1 MSCAKCW
8 SAWPEGEA
16 LGLILATPPNPPAV
30 LLRPHVILESCR
42 VEATS
47 GESRTVGR
55 RRGLVPSRKLRPR
68 HPARRVAALRAAR
81 RRQRAPAARS
91 AGRDERAR
99 HVLRSRVGG
108 RAAPRAGA
116 GHRARRA
123 RDRESR
129 LVAHPDPHVG
139 RGGFFRRGLAL
150 ADSAR
155 AVERAAGD
163 RLSGADLLRD
173 PTQPVGAAAAAARGL
188 PLRLIDLPGVAR
200 PLWHSRRADR
210 DPPPRGRHLGGSAFG
225 DGARRGAATRGRRR
239 DRKSTR
245 LNSSHGYISYAVFCL
260 KKKKK
265 KFKKVSLTT
274 VAVV

>member
-91 AGRDERAR
+91 AGRDERAG
-99 HVLRSRVGG
+99 HVLRSR
-108 RAAPRAGA
+108 AAALPPTRERRTSPARSSRPAERPPHLVRDLPRAR
-116 GHRARRA
+116 HEIARHGW
-123 RDRESR
+123 
-129 LVAHPDPHVG
+129 AHTP
-139 RGGFFRRGLAL
+139 
-150 ADSAR
+150 
-155 AVERAAGD
+155 
-163 RLSGADLLRD
+163 
-173 PTQPVGAAAAAARGL
+173 
-188 PLRLIDLPGVAR
+188 I
-200 PLWHSRRADR
+200 
-210 DPPPRGRHLGGSAFG
+210 
-225 DGARRGAATRGRRR
+225 
-239 DRKSTR
+239 
-245 LNSSHGYISYAVFCL
+245 
-260 KKKKK
+260 
-265 KFKKVSLTT
+265 
-274 VAVV
+274 